1 MTVRR
6 VRSAAHVPPGP
17 RVVSRAL
24 TVASVLAVAV
34 ILAGCGSDRAAD
46 GDGSASATTVT
57 TPADP
62 AARDA
67 VRAGASPVVDLPPPP
82 IEGMPQFV
90 GNHGDDLVVAGGVDF
105 DRAGME
111 IPQDDV
117 AVLDAGTFSWRSYTR
132 PPFENPTGYL
142 TAAVAGDDLVIS
154 GFSCEI
160 GTETHDSSGP
170 DCALGPRQTAGLDLD
185 SGRWTRLASPPPP
198 AEQTRPLGPVDADL
212 FTTPTGVLAA
222 LPSVRVAVPGT
233 QRAWSFLPNGSEQW
247 VPVDAPPFEKLLDA
261 CRAGGAVSVVTV
273 DVTQDGTTW
282 SPKENTGW
290 GSGERYAHLRATTWQ
305 DDTRTWSTPT
315 EGLVGGTGV
324 PRLGV
329 SCTATSTVA
338 FTSGQGLP
346 GAAPAT
352 DPADVGVFVAAHGGA
367 TWVRQAASPPPVFDA
382 GTSLMA
388 RTLPTYSVPPVA
400 VLWNLAGTDGV
411 AYDLGTGATTA
422 WPTPT
427 SEIWQ
432 PVDASILGR
441 PVLVPRREP
450 SLAAVVLGP

>member
-1 MTVRR
+1 M
-6 VRSAAHVPPGP
+6 
-17 RVVSRAL
+17 SRAL

-132 PPFENPTGYL
+132 PPFENPTGHL

-185 SGRWTRLASPPPP
+185 SGRWTRLASPPTP

-247 VPVDAPPFEKLLDA
+247 VPVDAPPIELPLDA

-290 GSGERYAHLRATTWQ
+290 GSGDRYAHLRATTWQ

-315 EGLVGGTGV
+315 EGLVGGAGV

-367 TWVRQAASPPPVFDA
+367 TWVRQAASPPP
-382 GTSLMA
+382 
-388 RTLPTYSVPPVA
+388 
-400 VLWNLAGTDGV
+400 
-411 AYDLGTGATTA
+411 
-422 WPTPT
+422 
-427 SEIWQ
+427 
-432 PVDASILGR
+432 
-441 PVLVPRREP
+441 
-450 SLAAVVLGP
+450 

>member
-1 MTVRR
+1 MTSGPGRFR
-6 VRSAAHVPPGP
+6 V
-17 RVVSRAL
+17 
-24 TVASVLAVAV
+24 SVILGAAVAV
-34 ILAGCGSDRAAD
+34 ALALAACGSDRAAD

-67 VRAGASPVVDLPPPP
+67 VRAGASPVIDLPAPP
-82 IEGMPQFV
+82 IDGMPVFV
-90 GNHGDDLVVAGGVDF
+90 GNHGDDLVVVGGREF
-105 DRAGME
+105 TRSGME
-111 IPQDDV
+111 RPSDDV
-117 AVLDAGTFSWRSYTR
+117 AVLDAGTFSWRSYPR
-132 PPFENPTGYL
+132 PPFDHPTGYL

-170 DCALGPRQTAGLDLD
+170 DCALGPRQTARLDLD
-185 SGRWTRLASPPPP
+185 SGRWTRLASPATP
-198 AEQTRPLGPVDADL
+198 AEQTGPLGSVDADL
-212 FTTPTGVLAA
+212 FATPTGVLAA
-222 LPSVRVAVPGT
+222 LPSVRVELAGR
-233 QRAWSFLPNGSEQW
+233 QRAWSFLATGSDRW
-247 VPVDAPPFEKLLDA
+247 VPVDAPPFELPLDA

-282 SPKENTGW
+282 SPKSNGFW

-315 EGLVGGTGV
+315 EGLVGGAGV
-324 PRLGV
+324 PHLGV

-367 TWVRQAASPPPVFDA
+367 TWVRQAVSPPPVFDA
-382 GTSLMA
+382 GDSLMA
-388 RTLPTYSVPPVA
+388 AGTLPTYSVPPVA

-422 WPTPT
+422 WPTPR